1 MPDLPMFPLGSVL
14 LPHMPLPLRLFE
26 PRYLRMLG
34 DVLEDETLAFGVV
47 LIERGQEVG
56 GGDQRFAV
64 GARARILNIDG
75 AESFVTLD
83 SVGEERFEVV
93 RWHEDDPYPR
103 AEVRPLPDLEWDEK
117 HAPALA
123 AAESAV
129 RTALAVASEFVEQ
142 RYGAVVELAE
152 DPAAHAWQLAGVAP
166 VTEFDRLA
174 FLRSATMEELLESVR
189 ERSTE
194 ATESFRAGWA

>member
-34 DVLEDETLAFGVV
+34 DVLEDDSPSFGVV

-56 GGDQRFAV
+56 GGDQRFTV
-64 GARARILNIDG
+64 GTVARILNIDG
-75 AESFVTLD
+75 AEAFVTLD
-83 SVGEERFEVV
+83 SVGQDRFEVV
-93 RWHEDDPYPR
+93 RWYEDDPYPK
-103 AEVRPLPDLEWDEK
+103 AEVRHLDPLEWSSSLDGKLQE
-117 HAPALA
+117 
-123 AAESAV
+123 AESAV
-129 RTALAVASEFVEQ
+129 RMALAVASEFVEQ

-166 VTEFDRLA
+166 VTEIDRLA
-174 FLRSATMEELLESVR
+174 FLRSTSMEELLEAVR
-189 ERSTE
+189 ERSAE

>member
-34 DVLEDETLAFGVV
+34 DVLEDETLSFGVV

-56 GGDQRFAV
+56 GGDQRFPIGTV
-64 GARARILNIDG
+64 ARILNIDG
-75 AESFVTLD
+75 AEAFVTLD
-83 SVGEERFEVV
+83 SVGENRFEVV
-93 RWHEDDPYPR
+93 RWYDDDPYPK
-103 AEVRPLPDLEWDEK
+103 AEVRPVAPLEW
-117 HAPALA
+117 APEHEELLRS
-123 AAESAV
+123 AESAV

-166 VTEFDRLA
+166 VTELDRLA
-174 FLRSATMEELLESVR
+174 FLRSTSMVELLEAVR
-189 ERSTE
+189 ERSSE

>member
-1 MPDLPMFPLGSVL
+1 MFPLGSVL

-34 DVLEDETLAFGVV
+34 DVLEDDSLTFGVV

-56 GGDQRFAV
+56 GGDQRFTV
-64 GARARILNIDG
+64 GASARILNIDG
-75 AESFVTLD
+75 AEAFVTLD
-83 SVGEERFEVV
+83 SVGERRFEVV
-93 RWHEDDPYPR
+93 RWYEDDPYPR
-103 AEVRPLPDLEWDEK
+103 AEVRLLPVLEWDEQ
-117 HAPALA
+117 HDALLQE
-123 AAESAV
+123 AEAAV

-166 VTEFDRLA
+166 VNELDRLA
-174 FLRSATMEELLESVR
+174 FLRSTSMVELLEAVR
-189 ERSTE
+189 DRSRE

>member
-1 MPDLPMFPLGSVL
+1 MFPLGSVL

-34 DVLEDETLAFGVV
+34 DVLEDDAPSFGVV

-56 GGDQRFAV
+56 GGDQRFTV
-64 GARARILNIDG
+64 GTVARILNING
-75 AESFVTLD
+75 EESFITLD
-83 SVGEERFEVV
+83 SVGDDRFEVV

-103 AEVRPLPDLEWDEK
+103 AEVRLLPPLEWDPE
-117 HAPALA
+117 LRGELD

-166 VTEFDRLA
+166 VNELDRLA
-174 FLRSATMEELLESVR
+174 FLRATSMEEMLVAVR
-189 ERSTE
+189 ERSAE

>member
-1 MPDLPMFPLGSVL
+1 MFPLGSVL

-34 DVLEDETLAFGVV
+34 DVLEDDSLTFGVV

-64 GARARILNIDG
+64 GANARILNIDG
-75 AESFVTLD
+75 AEAFVTLD
-83 SVGEERFEVV
+83 SVGERRFEVV
-93 RWHEDDPYPR
+93 RWYEDDPYPR
-103 AEVRPLPDLEWDEK
+103 AEVRLLPVLEWEARHD
-117 HAPALA
+117 ALLQE
-123 AAESAV
+123 AESAV

-166 VTEFDRLA
+166 VNELDRLA
-174 FLRSATMEELLESVR
+174 FLRSTSMVELLEAVR
-189 ERSTE
+189 DRSLE

>member
-1 MPDLPMFPLGSVL
+1 MFPLGSVL

-34 DVLEDETLAFGVV
+34 DILEDENPSFGVV

-64 GARARILNIDG
+64 GTVARILNIDG

-83 SVGEERFEVV
+83 SVGEQRFEVV
-93 RWHEDDPYPR
+93 RWYEDDPYPR
-103 AEVRPLPDLEWDEK
+103 AEVRYLPDLEWEPRLDES
-117 HAPALA
+117 LA
-123 AAESAV
+123 TAESAV
-129 RTALAVASEFVEQ
+129 RTSLAVASEFVEQ

-174 FLRSATMEELLESVR
+174 FLRSGSMEQLLDGVR
-189 ERSTE
+189 EKSTE

>member
-1 MPDLPMFPLGSVL
+1 MFPLGSVL

-34 DVLEDETLAFGVV
+34 DVLEDDSPSFGVV

-56 GGDQRFAV
+56 GGDQRFPV
-64 GARARILNIDG
+64 GTVARILNIDG
-75 AESFVTLD
+75 EEAFVTLD
-83 SVGEERFEVV
+83 SVGEDRFEVV
-93 RWHEDDPYPR
+93 RWYDDDPYPK
-103 AEVRPLPDLEWDEK
+103 AEVRPLAPLEWDSSLDATLRET
-117 HAPALA
+117 
-123 AAESAV
+123 ESAV

-166 VTEFDRLA
+166 VTEIDRLT
-174 FLRSATMEELLESVR
+174 FLRSASMADLLEAVR
-189 ERSTE
+189 ARSAE

>member
-1 MPDLPMFPLGSVL
+1 MFPLGSVL

-34 DVLEDETLAFGVV
+34 DVLEDESLTFGVV

-56 GGDQRFAV
+56 GGDQRFTV
-64 GARARILNIDG
+64 GATARILNIDG
-75 AESFVTLD
+75 EEAFVTLD
-83 SVGEERFEVV
+83 SVGERRFEVV
-93 RWHEDDPYPR
+93 RWYEDDPYPR
-103 AEVRPLPDLEWDEK
+103 AEVRLLPVLEWESQHDE
-117 HAPALA
+117 LLQS
-123 AAESAV
+123 AESAV

-142 RYGAVVELAE
+142 RYGAVVELAQ

-166 VTEFDRLA
+166 VNELDRLA
-174 FLRSATMEELLESVR
+174 FLRSDSMVELLEAVR
-189 ERSTE
+189 DRSLE

>member
-1 MPDLPMFPLGSVL
+1 MFPLGSVL

-34 DVLEDETLAFGVV
+34 DVLEDESLAFGVV

-83 SVGEERFEVV
+83 SVGDERFEVV
-93 RWHEDDPYPR
+93 RWYEDDPYPK
-103 AEVRPLPDLEWDEK
+103 AEVRPLPDLE
-117 HAPALA
+117 
-123 AAESAV
+123 
-129 RTALAVASEFVEQ
+129 Q
-142 RYGAVVELAE
+142 RYGAVDELAE

-166 VTEFDRLA
+166 VTELDRLS
-174 FLRSATMEELLESVR
+174 FLRSTSMEELLENVR
-189 ERSTE
+189 ERSAE

>member
-1 MPDLPMFPLGSVL
+1 MFPLGSVL

-34 DVLEDETLAFGVV
+34 DVLEDDSLTFGVV

-56 GGDQRFAV
+56 GGDQRFTV
-64 GARARILNIDG
+64 GATARILNIDG
-75 AESFVTLD
+75 AEAFVTLD
-83 SVGEERFEVV
+83 SVGERRFEVV
-93 RWHEDDPYPR
+93 RWYEDDPYPL
-103 AEVRPLPDLEWDEK
+103 AEVRLLPVLEWEARHD
-117 HAPALA
+117 ALLQE
-123 AAESAV
+123 AESAV

-166 VTEFDRLA
+166 VNELDRLA
-174 FLRSATMEELLESVR
+174 FLRSTSMVELLEAVR
-189 ERSTE
+189 DRSLE

>member
-1 MPDLPMFPLGSVL
+1 MFPLGSVL

-34 DVLEDETLAFGVV
+34 DVLEDDSPSFGVV

-56 GGDQRFAV
+56 GGDQRFTV
-64 GARARILNIDG
+64 GTVARILNIDG
-75 AESFVTLD
+75 AEAFVTLD
-83 SVGEERFEVV
+83 SVGQDRFEVV
-93 RWHEDDPYPR
+93 RWYEDDPYPK
-103 AEVRPLPDLEWDEK
+103 AEVRHLDPLEWSSSLDGKLQE
-117 HAPALA
+117 
-123 AAESAV
+123 AESAV
-129 RTALAVASEFVEQ
+129 RMALAVASEFVEQ

-166 VTEFDRLA
+166 VTEIDRLA
-174 FLRSATMEELLESVR
+174 FLRSTSMEELLEAVR
-189 ERSTE
+189 ERSAE

>member
-1 MPDLPMFPLGSVL
+1 MFPLGSVL

-64 GARARILNIDG
+64 GTRARILNIDG

-93 RWHEDDPYPR
+93 RWYEDDPYPS
-103 AEVRPLPDLEWDEK
+103 AEVRPLADLEWDER
-117 HAPALA
+117 HASALD

-166 VTEFDRLA
+166 VTELDRLA
-174 FLRSATMEELLESVR
+174 FLRSTSMEELLDSVR
-189 ERSTE
+189 ERSAE

>member
-1 MPDLPMFPLGSVL
+1 MFPLGSVL

-34 DVLEDETLAFGVV
+34 DILEDDTATFGVV

-56 GGDQRFAV
+56 GGDERFAV
-64 GARARILNIDG
+64 GTRARILTIDG
-75 AESFVTLD
+75 GEAFVTLD

-93 RWHEDDPYPR
+93 RWYEDDPYPH
-103 AEVRPLPDLEWDEK
+103 ADVRPLPALEWE
-117 HAPALA
+117 PRLA
-123 AAESAV
+123 TSLSAAEAAV

-142 RYGAVVELAE
+142 RYGAVVEVAE
-152 DPAAHAWQLAGVAP
+152 DEEMRAWQLAGVAP
-166 VTEFDRLA
+166 VTELDRLA
-174 FLRSATMEELLESVR
+174 FLRSSSMEELLEAVR
-189 ERSTE
+189 ARSAE

>member
-1 MPDLPMFPLGSVL
+1 MFPLGSVL

-34 DVLEDETLAFGVV
+34 DVLEDDSPSFGVV

-64 GARARILNIDG
+64 GTVARILNIDG
-75 AESFVTLD
+75 EEAFVTLD
-83 SVGEERFEVV
+83 SVGEDRFEVV
-93 RWHEDDPYPR
+93 RWYEDDPYPK
-103 AEVRPLPDLEWDEK
+103 AEVRFLDPLEWSSSLDEK
-117 HAPALA
+117 LQE
-123 AAESAV
+123 AEAAV
-129 RTALAVASEFVEQ
+129 RMALAVASEFVEQ

-166 VTEFDRLA
+166 VTEIDRLA
-174 FLRSATMEELLESVR
+174 FLRSTSMEELLESVR
-189 ERSTE
+189 ERSAE

>member
-34 DVLEDETLAFGVV
+34 DVLEDDSPSFGVV

-64 GARARILNIDG
+64 GTVARILNIDG
-75 AESFVTLD
+75 EEAFVTLD
-83 SVGEERFEVV
+83 SVGEDRFEVV
-93 RWHEDDPYPR
+93 RWYEDDPYPK
-103 AEVRPLPDLEWDEK
+103 AEVRFLDPLEWSSSLDEK
-117 HAPALA
+117 LQE
-123 AAESAV
+123 AEAAV
-129 RTALAVASEFVEQ
+129 RMALAVASEFVEQ

-166 VTEFDRLA
+166 VTEIDRLA
-174 FLRSATMEELLESVR
+174 FLRSTSMEELLESVR
-189 ERSTE
+189 ERSAE

>member
-1 MPDLPMFPLGSVL
+1 MFPLGSVL

-34 DVLEDETLAFGVV
+34 DVLEDESLSFGVV

-64 GARARILNIDG
+64 GTVARIVNIDG
-75 AESFVTLD
+75 AESFVTID
-83 SVGEERFEVV
+83 SVGEHRFEVV
-93 RWHEDDPYPR
+93 RWYEDDPYPR
-103 AEVRPLPDLEWDEK
+103 AEVRLLPDLEWEPRL
-117 HAPALA
+117 AEALT

-166 VTEFDRLA
+166 VTELDRLA
-174 FLRSATMEELLESVR
+174 FLRSESMEQMLEAVR

>member
-1 MPDLPMFPLGSVL
+1 MFPLGSVL

-34 DVLEDETLAFGVV
+34 DVLEDESLSFGVV

-64 GARARILNIDG
+64 GTVARILNIDG

-83 SVGEERFEVV
+83 SVGEHRFEVV
-93 RWHEDDPYPR
+93 RWYEDDPYPR
-103 AEVRPLPDLEWDEK
+103 AEVRLLPDLEWEPRL
-117 HAPALA
+117 AEALT

-129 RTALAVASEFVEQ
+129 RTARAVASEFVEQ

-166 VTEFDRLA
+166 VTELDCLA
-174 FLRSATMEELLESVR
+174 FLRSESMEQLLEAVR